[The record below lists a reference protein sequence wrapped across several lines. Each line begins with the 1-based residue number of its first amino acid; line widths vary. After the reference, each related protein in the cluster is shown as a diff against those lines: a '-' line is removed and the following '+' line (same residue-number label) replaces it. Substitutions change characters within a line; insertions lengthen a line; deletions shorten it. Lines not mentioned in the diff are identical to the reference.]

1 MLLVSVLLVIL
12 ACQLNLGG
20 PEIPSE
26 PIQAS
31 TESAESF
38 EDNWR
43 QAFNQAEETG
53 LVTLTITEVQATSLV
68 ATKLAERG
76 NPSFTDPQV
85 FLRDGNVQVFGN
97 VQRGSIVASVQIEL
111 SVSVDQNG
119 GPKFEITSAD
129 FGPLPVPE
137 GLLDNLSA
145 MIDEAFTGEIGSAV
159 SGFQIDGI
167 LIADGVMAITGRVR

>member
-1 MLLVSVLLVIL
+1 MFFASLFFITI

-26 PIQAS
+26 PIQGS
-31 TESAESF
+31 TESAESL
-38 EDNWR
+38 EENWR

-53 LVTLTITEVQATSLV
+53 SVTLTITEVQATSLV
-68 ATKLAERG
+68 AAKIAERE

-85 FLRDGNVQVFGN
+85 FLRDGHIQVFGK
-97 VQRGSIVASVQIEL
+97 VKSGSIAVSVQIVL
-111 SVSVDQNG
+111 SVSVDQDG

-145 MIDEAFTGEIGSAV
+145 MIDEAFTGELGSVAT
-159 SGFQIDGI
+159 GFQIDGI